1 MDNDELQK
9 LIDQTVEDAGNL
21 TIPATPN
28 PATTAHRQT
37 IQLAADLMRIASDSA
52 DIIEKRK
59 LARIDY

>member
-1 MDNDELQK
+1 MTNNELQA
-9 LIDQTVEDAGNL
+9 LIDQTLEDAGNL

-28 PATTAHRQT
+28 PASTGNRQT
-37 IQLAADLMRIASDSA
+37 IQVIADLMRIASDSA